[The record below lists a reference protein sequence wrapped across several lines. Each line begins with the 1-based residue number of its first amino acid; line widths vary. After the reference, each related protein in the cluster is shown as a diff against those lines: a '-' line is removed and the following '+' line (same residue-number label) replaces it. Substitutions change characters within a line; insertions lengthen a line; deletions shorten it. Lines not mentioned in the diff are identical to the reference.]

1 MDPTSALIMGG
12 ASLASGLLGASSA
25 KSVNKRQVGLSRE
38 QMAFQER
45 MSSTAY
51 QRAMADM
58 RKAGINP
65 IMAAKVGGAS
75 TPAGAMATL
84 KDPYQAGI
92 NAAVQSKQMQ
102 LADANID
109 KVKATTAK
117 EVATTNEIDQKV
129 NAGYWQNVSNNLTQQ
144 DRKISTEILNIMA
157 NTSATRLSNTI
168 KNWEY
173 TYFKGRGYPSQ
184 VLITTM
190 ENGMKTDLYH
200 NMNKERKKQYF
211 NTVYTALDKVMRN
224 ADEVVQN
231 PQKYLSDNFS
241 PLVASGLSL
250 ILGGIFKKKMNTK
263 TIKHKHQNR
272 KLNRHGQR

>member
-1 MDPTSALIMGG
+1 MDLGTATLIGSIG
-12 ASLASGLLGASSA
+12 SGLLGASSA
-25 KSVNKRQVGLSRE
+25 KSINRKQVGLSRE

-45 MSSTAY
+45 MSNTAY

-65 IMAAKVGGAS
+65 IMSAKLGGAS
-75 TPAGAMATL
+75 TPAGAMAQL
-84 KDPYQAGI
+84 KDPFQAGI
-92 NAAVQSKQMQ
+92 NSALQSKQMQ

-109 KVKATTAK
+109 KVKASTAK

-129 NAGYWQNVSNNLTQQ
+129 NAGYWKNVANNLTQQ
-144 DRKISTEILNIMA
+144 DRKINSEVLKIMA
-157 NTSATRLSNTI
+157 DTSATRLSNTI

-200 NMNKERKKQYF
+200 NMSKEKRKQYF

-231 PQKYLSDNFS
+231 PSKYLSDNFS

-272 KLNRHGQR
+272 KIYRHGSK